1 METAFAELPLALFTT
16 LAPIGANAFIVL
28 FIAAFAGKL
37 NEDQL
42 KKLDK
47 FSVIPA
53 VVVLVGFI
61 ASIFHMANPAGAIGV
76 LSHIGTSPLSNEIC
90 AGIVFVIVM
99 AVYVIMALAGKL
111 GEGARKGLLA
121 AVSVLAIVFTI
132 FCGMAYM
139 MATIISWNTPFTIIQ
154 VLGFGL
160 VGGSALGSLT
170 LALAGV
176 LEDTLKAARIAVIA
190 VAVIGAVLA
199 ALGLIGMIVNV
210 GSMTN
215 GTTTGAALTSGVT
228 MYAACSVICVLASA
242 IVVALQKGTTALPA
256 IATVLAVIGVF
267 VGRLVFYALQMSVG
281 ISMM

>member
-90 AGIVFVIVM
+90 AGIVFVIAM
-99 AVYVIMALAGKL
+99 AAYVIMALAGKL

-190 VAVIGAVLA
+190 AVVIGAVLA
-199 ALGLIGMIVNV
+199 ALGLIGMIVTV
-210 GSMTN
+210 GGMTN

-242 IVVALQKGTTALPA
+242 IVVALQKGTAALPA
-256 IATVLAVIGVF
+256 IATALAVIGIF

>member
-90 AGIVFVIVM
+90 AGIVFVIAM

-199 ALGLIGMIVNV
+199 AFGLIGMIVTV
-210 GSMTN
+210 GGMTN

-242 IVVALQKGTTALPA
+242 IVVALQKGTVALPA
-256 IATVLAVIGVF
+256 IATVLAVIGIF

>member
-47 FSVIPA
+47 FSAVPA

-90 AGIVFVIVM
+90 AGIVFVIAM

-160 VGGSALGSLT
+160 VGGSALGSLV
-170 LALAGV
+170 LALAAV

-190 VAVIGAVLA
+190 VAVIGAVLTA
-199 ALGLIGMIVNV
+199 FGLIGMIVTV
-210 GSMTN
+210 GDMTN

-242 IVVALQKGTTALPA
+242 IVVALQKGTAALPA

>member
-1 METAFAELPLALFTT
+1 MKRV
-16 LAPIGANAFIVL
+16 GAR
-28 FIAAFAGKL
+28 
-37 NEDQL
+37 
-42 KKLDK
+42 
-47 FSVIPA
+47 
-53 VVVLVGFI
+53 
-61 ASIFHMANPAGAIGV
+61 
-76 LSHIGTSPLSNEIC
+76 
-90 AGIVFVIVM
+90 
-99 AVYVIMALAGKL
+99 
-111 GEGARKGLLA
+111 GEGVRKGLLA

-160 VGGSALGSLT
+160 VGGSALGSLV
-170 LALAGV
+170 LALAAV

-190 VAVIGAVLA
+190 VAVIGAVLTA
-199 ALGLIGMIVNV
+199 FGLIGMIVTV
-210 GSMTN
+210 GDMTN

-242 IVVALQKGTTALPA
+242 IVVALQKGTAALPA

>member
-47 FSVIPA
+47 FSAVPA

-90 AGIVFVIVM
+90 AGIVFVIAM

-176 LEDTLKAARIAVIA
+176 LEDALKAARIAVIA

-199 ALGLIGMIVNV
+199 ACGLIGMIVTV
-210 GSMTN
+210 GGMTN

-242 IVVALQKGTTALPA
+242 IVVALQKGTAALPA